1 MDRKSVDNKIDILN
15 MLQRI
20 RGMKND
26 LWDMEDKLI
35 KVGDFNWMEVARLN
49 KYTAIKMYKEKFGV
63 DLKTAKFEVE
73 DYLATS

>member
-26 LWDMEDKLI
+26 LCDMENKLLKI
-35 KVGDFNWMEVARLN
+35 GGFNWQEVARFD
-49 KYTAIKMYKEKFGV
+49 KFSAIKMYKEKFGV

-73 DYLATS
+73 DYLET

>member
-15 MLQRI
+15 MLQLI

-63 DLKTAKFEVE
+63 DLKTAKSEVK
-73 DYLATS
+73 DYLET